1 MSVFAFAPGAPGKE
15 VRKLLK
21 KIAPDLKRLLEVVE
35 ASDDDDDESVVEESI
50 RSGARSLLI
59 ARRIIKE
66 NKE

>member
-1 MSVFAFAPGAPGKE
+1 MKNNGAGKE
-15 VRKLLK
+15 IHKLLK

-35 ASDDDDDESVVEESI
+35 ASADDDDESVVEESI
-50 RSGARSLLI
+50 RTGARSLLI